1 MEIYMDVEEIKIL
14 KHIEEILHIVSKIL
28 EIKKIYEN
36 LDKEYSVCEFACR
49 SIDSQLRMCYPKEY
63 YDYARHS
70 YSRSYQYCVNHKI
83 SHGLKS
89 LISEKNR
96 THAHLRTLGYNRSVA
111 KNEYENNNL
120 FESYLVRLEP
130 NTLNDIIQYLDI
142 DTKSETNDILIPML
156 LIKNSIMKDFEI
168 LDEFEIEIT
177 DSRTYRGT
185 ITIFWSILNE
195 KSLCEQL
202 INKCDE
208 YINKYNNLYFR
219 YKDTLKI
226 ELEKSDHYLDKQ
238 YTLFNRIFRPKRVE
252 ILFDEIYEDSEKL
265 SKEMELIKKD
275 IEKLSLEKNKLCTVY
290 LKHSK
295 KIDELID
302 RLGEKSLKELI
313 TKLNIVIP
321 KTDNNYFNEKEEIKL
336 ALKNW
341 FVSENAKIAM
351 QLEKQTIG
359 NEENQKKLTL

>member
-70 YSRSYQYCVNHKI
+70 YSRSYWTNHDM

-89 LISEKNR
+89 LILEKNR
-96 THAHLRTLGYNRSVA
+96 AHDALRTLGYNRSVA

-130 NTLNDIIQYLDI
+130 NNLNDIIQHLDI

-208 YINKYNNLYFR
+208 YINKYNDLYIR
-219 YKDTLKI
+219 YKDALKI
-226 ELEKSDHYLDKQ
+226 ELEKSDHYFDKE
-238 YTLFNRIFRPKRVE
+238 YTLFDRIFRPKRVE
-252 ILFDEIYEDSEKL
+252 KLFDEIDEDRRNL
-265 SKEMELIKKD
+265 SKEMESIKKD
-275 IEKLSLEKNKLCTVY
+275 IEKLSAENKKLCAIY
-290 LKHSK
+290 LKHCE
-295 KIDELID
+295 KINELID
-302 RLGEKSLKELI
+302 RLGEASLRELI
-313 TKLNIVIP
+313 INLNIVIP
-321 KTDNNYFNEKEEIKL
+321 KTDANYFNEKEEMRKAI
-336 ALKNW
+336 KNW
-341 FVSENAKIAM
+341 FINENAKITM
-351 QLEKQTIG
+351 QLEKQTID
-359 NEENQKKLTL
+359 NEENQKKLML